1 MQLSYE
7 KEAYRG
13 EAVPAGLDILDTF
26 AFISLRHIYSQL
38 RRGDITRS
46 QAERD
51 KGRLCYELDR
61 AKRTAAMEHK
71 MADQSAVMF
80 KNIEGAANAYGR
92 ERTVENA
99 DRLYEAI
106 YRVTPSL

>member
-1 MQLSYE
+1 MQLPYE

-13 EAVPAGLDILDTF
+13 ECVPAGLDMLDTF
-26 AFISLRHIYSQL
+26 AFLSLRHIYAQL

-46 QAERD
+46 RAEAD

-61 AKRTAAMEHK
+61 AKRTVASERR
-71 MADQSAVMF
+71 MAQQSSAMF
-80 KNIEGAANAYGR
+80 KNIEGAANVYGR

-106 YRVTPSL
+106 YRIAL